1 MEELLQ
7 IMWSFVDGIIDPK
20 YHVIDMNPFIEGWSG
35 HAAQLVRTTFVSSV
49 LRVCSRRVFPN
60 LVL

>member
-35 HAAQLVRTTFVSSV
+35 HALNWSGPHSYP
-49 LRVCSRRVFPN
+49 VC
-60 LVL
+60 